1 MPKRRLFEARRLDI
15 KRDARASPRLTQ
27 APRLRVAY
35 LAIRFLLC
43 RRESLN
49 TSVAQKTLL
58 PWRSNSAN
66 RRPIS
71 LMQEFDRQRSIEEE
85 KGKKKKRKRKRRRRG
100 GGEVPRAAVAATPPG
115 GRRRPRCP
123 SAIAA
128 HAALAP
134 RSGGLTMAG
143 SMKLQPDDGSRYSLG
158 IGPSSDDAVGSHRKF
173 ARRFAEGIEKLAR
186 NAKGDRR
193 EEDRRACRKIAGVC
207 GTQSVDQRADQRKS
221 QAEIRKVEGTTF
233 AEIPTGN
240 ERRLDCPYHRIRAT
254 GNNFRR
260 VNRPGGG

>member
-1 MPKRRLFEARRLDI
+1 RRDVFSLRSPRGEKKSPHEASTRSLCVTRCFLLPANAEDSPREAGKTRTARYIPVWQLTGTWIGRYRAVALRSAVDGRFPSSMVDFRRL
-15 KRDARASPRLTQ
+15 
-27 APRLRVAY
+27 
-35 LAIRFLLC
+35 
-43 RRESLN
+43 
-49 TSVAQKTLL
+49 
-58 PWRSNSAN
+58 
-66 RRPIS
+66 
-71 LMQEFDRQRSIEEE
+71 
-85 KGKKKKRKRKRRRRG
+85 RRRR
-100 GGEVPRAAVAATPPG
+100 PCCPSAVAARGFFPPRAG
-115 GRRRPRCP
+115 RPSPHAGENSRRR
-123 SAIAA
+123 
-128 HAALAP
+128 
-134 RSGGLTMAG
+134 LTMAG
-143 SMKLQPDDGSRYSLG
+143 SMKLQPDDGPRYSLG
-158 IGPSSDDAVGSHRKF
+158 IGPSSDDAVRSHRKF